1 MRVTQVI
8 TEEIAATFE
17 REHYVVL
24 KNVLTPQEVE
34 AANADVSQ
42 TAVEKQLN
50 ETVTLRLAVNGGRP
64 LRLSRCY
71 TDRLLLVTMRS
82 VF

>member
-1 MRVTQVI
+1 VI

-42 TAVEKQLN
+42 H
-50 ETVTLRLAVNGGRP
+50 R
-64 LRLSRCY
+64 SRN
-71 TDRLLLVTMRS
+71 D
-82 VF
+82 

>member
-1 MRVTQVI
+1 MCLCVCVSVYLLWLLTDARVCVTQVI

-24 KNVLTPQEVE
+24 KNVLTLQEVE

-42 TAVEKQLN
+42 Q
-50 ETVTLRLAVNGGRP
+50 R
-64 LRLSRCY
+64 SRNN
-71 TDRLLLVTMRS
+71 
-82 VF
+82 